1 MGENKIRDTIVMV
14 LTGWGIF
21 TCYDDTDSITV
32 GIGDNPSLSEDVI
45 FLVLTG
51 LVRERMV
58 GCADDAE
65 EAVEVVVEEGLTT
78 KVTGLLASEI

>member
-1 MGENKIRDTIVMV
+1 MTT
-14 LTGWGIF
+14 LTA
-21 TCYDDTDSITV
+21 SLV
-32 GIGDNPSLSEDVI
+32 GIGANPSLSEDVI

-51 LVRERMV
+51 VGEGERMV